1 MEAVG
6 VVLGAVALLDPAY
19 KGLRSLWKAY
29 KTASSY
35 GEDFELSLVSLR
47 SQEWIFTTQLQ
58 QYEVRWRL
66 EGADVL
72 HGGNQQSL
80 KQAIAAQ
87 IESILR
93 VLDKCYEVVR
103 KFDQEDTEEGGS
115 VTGAEEPEIVAQT
128 APQNA
133 RRPIHKLV
141 KAPQRSVIEAKA
153 RKYLDRV
160 KRSANVKGNAKS
172 QLSHDAESVGMSE
185 PESVSSPS
193 PRKGLSEEY
202 TIQEQRV
209 DKRIEEAQK
218 RVSRSKLGSW
228 VDHGKQEFEEF
239 VSQLRELN
247 NDLREILPVMNR
259 LRDVFATIRP
269 SDRSPEVWQDTQ
281 EVRDEL
287 DGRHKALSFVNRA
300 MPEQGLKPIVF
311 AVKVEE
317 DFNELRSR
325 AEEDGIISGLPL
337 TRQPTLFC
345 LMPRPDGSNT
355 RNDFMLTTPVIEGK
369 DNRITNLPHSI
380 ADLKG
385 RDEHFDIIGNV
396 EHSVKDRWIYH
407 LQRVEDDDLVSG
419 HDVSTLVEHQGLRA
433 KERICLAA
441 DIARSYLYY
450 MEINRGKCLGPLTNY
465 RLFGQNAPATE
476 DANWSLQTLGSLWVE
491 FGFGLSTA
499 PKSSK
504 FRSRTQ
510 YQEERIS
517 AAMELGVLLYEVTAG
532 KLLEYNPTAE
542 GLQIARKAAQDGLS
556 EVEQHCGILARDVV
570 AACLMDLGND
580 LKDKDVVEEVAY
592 VLIHYAVRFKKAE

>member
-1 MEAVG
+1 
-6 VVLGAVALLDPAY
+6 
-19 KGLRSLWKAY
+19 
-29 KTASSY
+29 
-35 GEDFELSLVSLR
+35 
-47 SQEWIFTTQLQ
+47 
-58 QYEVRWRL
+58 
-66 EGADVL
+66 
-72 HGGNQQSL
+72 
-80 KQAIAAQ
+80 
-87 IESILR
+87 
-93 VLDKCYEVVR
+93 
-103 KFDQEDTEEGGS
+103 
-115 VTGAEEPEIVAQT
+115 
-128 APQNA
+128 
-133 RRPIHKLV
+133 
-141 KAPQRSVIEAKA
+141 
-153 RKYLDRV
+153 
-160 KRSANVKGNAKS
+160 
-172 QLSHDAESVGMSE
+172 
-185 PESVSSPS
+185 
-193 PRKGLSEEY
+193 
-202 TIQEQRV
+202 
-209 DKRIEEAQK
+209 
-218 RVSRSKLGSW
+218 
-228 VDHGKQEFEEF
+228 
-239 VSQLRELN
+239 
-247 NDLREILPVMNR
+247 MNR
-259 LRDVFATIRP
+259 LRDAFATIRP

-287 DGRHKALSFVNRA
+287 DGLHKALSFVNRA

-345 LMPRPDGSNT
+345 LMPRTDGFNT
-355 RNDFMLTTPVIEGK
+355 RNDFMLTTPVIEAK
-369 DNRITNLPHSI
+369 DNKITNLPHSI

-385 RDEHFDIIGNV
+385 RDEDFDTIGNV

-419 HDVSTLVEHQGLRA
+419 YDVSTLVEHQGMRA

-532 KLLEYNPTAE
+532 KLLEYSPTPE
-542 GLQIARKAAQDGLS
+542 GLQIARKEAQDGLL

-580 LKDKDVVEEVAY
+580 LKDKDVVEEVAS